1 MNLEGKYHV
10 FGPIGMK
17 ALIFTPDLGL
27 RAGKVD
33 RLVPAPHL
41 PLDAFQISA

>member
-17 ALIFTPDLGL
+17 ALIFTPDLGVNEVSAVFAV
-27 RAGKVD
+27 RYM
-33 RLVPAPHL
+33 PNS
-41 PLDAFQISA
+41 LD